1 MAGKSPCE
9 AAFVHQRAGNRS
21 VKSRL
26 KVPLHGT
33 VVATWSGR
41 LFLSGGNGQT
51 MGTRLGSGA
60 ASCRAVGCCKLGG

>member
-9 AAFVHQRAGNRS
+9 AAFVHQGAGNRS

-41 LFLSGGNGQT
+41 LFLIRGNGQK
-51 MGTRLGSGA
+51 MELDSDLERRPA
-60 ASCRAVGCCKLGG
+60 ERWVVAVGG